1 MRAEMDEIGALTT
14 AMEGRMQS
22 MAQQMEGTRA
32 NVENIAGTMGAMN
45 HEVQAMSVEMH
56 RMGKPAR
63 TLNNMFP
70 FP

>member
-1 MRAEMDEIGALTT
+1 
-14 AMEGRMQS
+14 
-22 MAQQMEGTRA
+22 MEGTRVS
-32 NVENIAGTMGAMN
+32 VENIAGTMGAMN
-45 HEVQAMSVEMH
+45 HEVQAMSAEMH